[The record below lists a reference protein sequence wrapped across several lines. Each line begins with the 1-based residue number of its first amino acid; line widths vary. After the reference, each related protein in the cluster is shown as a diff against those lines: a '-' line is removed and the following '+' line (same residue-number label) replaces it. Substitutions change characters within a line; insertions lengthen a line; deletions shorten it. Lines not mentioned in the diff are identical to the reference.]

1 MAMLVIQAL
10 VLVMLIRR
18 QLRPR
23 ISVRRPAGHT
33 SNKWTSAAEF
43 SLNTVKPRT
52 DLPPRDRRLRWIS
65 VAVAA
70 SVVAV
75 PALVAPMVVSGG
87 DSARHAPGADGRT
100 PAAVPGPSPG
110 VASAQDSRPV
120 AVLVEDPSCA
130 AWASINDTLARREA
144 GTMGDRN
151 RSIPASAWTPQQRA
165 LYQDAAQAMRSAAA
179 QTVGLAKLTPHR
191 VMRELYE
198 QFIAYANAYAASIPA
213 YTPADNNLAATA
225 DSVSSALGAICG
237 AITAGSAAARGPLVA
252 ALASAPEVS
261 PPANPEDPHRYLS
274 GPNPV
279 CADWKSTLEQFGAA
293 TTAWQQ
299 IDPNIPAY
307 AWTPQ
312 QAAVND
318 AAVPVMSSYAT
329 TLEQL
334 GQRSANPTLQDFA
347 TLAAQYRRAFAAAL
361 PTYTAADNYLANA
374 ATYLSTA
381 VLGAC
386 SAESA

>member
-1 MAMLVIQAL
+1 L
-10 VLVMLIRR
+10 
-18 QLRPR
+18 
-23 ISVRRPAGHT
+23 SVHT
-33 SNKWTSAAEF
+33 VS
-43 SLNTVKPRT
+43 PRT
-52 DLPPRDRRLRWIS
+52 DSALRDHRSRWIS
-65 VAVAA
+65 AAVAA

-87 DSARHAPGADGRT
+87 DSAHHAPGVDGRT

-110 VASAQDSRPV
+110 VASAQDSGPV
-120 AVLVEDPSCA
+120 AVLVEDPTCA

-144 GTMGDRN
+144 GTMGDRD

-179 QTVGLAKLTPHR
+179 QTLGLTQLTPHR

-198 QFIAYANAYAASIPA
+198 QFLAYANAYAASIPA

-237 AITAGSAAARGPLVA
+237 AISAGSAAARGPLVA
-252 ALASAPEVS
+252 AQAAPPEVS
-261 PPANPEDPHRYLS
+261 PPGNPADPHRYLS

-299 IDPNIPAY
+299 IDPSIPAY
-307 AWTPQ
+307 SWTPQ
-312 QAAVND
+312 QAAVNE
-318 AAVPVMSSYAT
+318 AAVPVMNLSAN

-334 GQRSANPTLQDFA
+334 GQQSGNPTLQDFA
-347 TLAAQYRRAFAAAL
+347 TLAAQYRRAFVAAV
-361 PTYTAADNYLANA
+361 PTYHAADNHLANA
-374 ATYLSTA
+374 ATYVATTI
-381 VLGAC
+381 LGAC
-386 SAESA
+386 STVSL